1 MSLADS
7 PALATAPASPR
18 STRRILPSSA
28 ANGFLLAAALTST
41 ALVGSLVSTVASAS
55 PMLPGTPPTGGRADG
70 GVAGGLSGTAITY
83 QGRLRQAG
91 EPFTGTLATLR
102 FQLFDG
108 SGPGSLPVTG
118 PIELVDVAV
127 ADGLVT
133 VDLDFGVVAFNGE
146 DRWLEIT
153 VDGITLAPR
162 QRVAPAPYALFA
174 LSGNE
179 GPTGETGPMGP
190 VGPQGP
196 AGVQGPAGPAGP
208 SGPTG
213 PTGPAGA
220 TGAAGPQGPAG
231 PQGVAGPQGPA
242 GSNSLWT
249 VNGTAMHYTGGNVS
263 VGTTLQ
269 QGRVTIYPA
278 AGDQGTQVGLYV
290 RNTDGS
296 NQTTAGQFVSDSSNG
311 IALAASAAAT
321 TGPNRAISASTA
333 STTGTA
339 LYGIATA
346 TSGVNYGV
354 FGKATS
360 GSGWA
365 GYFEGRSHFTSTTLI
380 GRTNTIGAEV
390 FGIRHPTTN
399 GYGGMY
405 METAG
410 GAGLPFYGYA
420 TNGSALG
427 WTYMDGATG
436 NWHLHNGGLRMTVQP
451 NGHVGIGTSAPATRL
466 QVDGG
471 SDASLTTGGFIVA
484 GSTSSLNVVIDN
496 NEIMARSNG
505 QIAALSLNHNGGEV
519 RIGQGSNG
527 TGRLVTPVLQITG
540 GSDLAEGF
548 DVAAVA
554 GVTPEPGMLVSID
567 PDRPGKL
574 LLATTAYDPTV
585 VGVISGAN
593 GIRPG
598 MVMGQEATIAD
609 GGVPVAL
616 TGRVYVQVDTRVS
629 GIEPG
634 DLLTT
639 SDRPGHAM
647 KVTDRARAQGAI
659 IGKAMTRIAR
669 GEEGMVLVI
678 VSLQ

>member
-1 MSLADS
+1 MPLADS
-7 PALATAPASPR
+7 PAFTPTPSSHRSPR
-18 STRRILPSSA
+18 RT
-28 ANGFLLAAALTST
+28 LLAAALTST
-41 ALVGSLVSTVASAS
+41 ALVGSLVGAVASAS
-55 PMLPGTPPTGGRADG
+55 PLHPGTPPAGGREGGRDDG
-70 GVAGGLSGTAITY
+70 GVAGGLNGTAITY
-83 QGRLRQAG
+83 QGHLRQAG

-108 SGPGSLPVTG
+108 AGPGSLPVTG
-118 PIELVDVAV
+118 SIELVDVAV
-127 ADGLVT
+127 LDGLVT
-133 VDLDFGVVAFNGE
+133 VDLDFGLLAFNGA

-179 GPTGETGPMGP
+179 GP
-190 VGPQGP
+190 VGDT
-196 AGVQGPAGPAGP
+196 
-208 SGPTG
+208 GPTG
-213 PTGPAGA
+213 PTGPAGPQGAPGAQGPQGLPGAQGPAGPVGA
-220 TGAAGPQGPAG
+220 TGPTGPAG

-242 GSNSLWT
+242 GSNALWS

-278 AGDQGTQVGLYV
+278 AGDGGTQVGLYV

-296 NQTTAGQFVSDSSNG
+296 NQTTAGQFISDSTNG
-311 IALAASAAAT
+311 IALSASAAAT
-321 TGPNRAISASTA
+321 SGANRAISASTA

-354 FGKATS
+354 FGKSNS

-380 GRTNTIGAEV
+380 GRTNTIGSEI
-390 FGIRHPTTN
+390 FGIRHPATV

-410 GAGLPFYGYA
+410 GSGLPFYGYA
-420 TNGSALG
+420 ANGSALG

-471 SDASLTTGGFIVA
+471 SDASLTGGGFILA
-484 GSTSSLNVVIDN
+484 GPTNGLNVVIDN

-519 RIGQGSNG
+519 RIGQGSGG

-548 DVAAVA
+548 DVASVDGVA
-554 GVTPEPGMLVSID
+554 PTAGMLVSID
-567 PDRPGKL
+567 PDHPGKL
-574 LLATTAYDPTV
+574 LVASKAYDPTV
-585 VGVISGAN
+585 AGVISGAN

-598 MVMGQEATIAD
+598 MVMGQESSIAD
-609 GGVPVAL
+609 GRLPVAL
-616 TGRVYVQVDTRVS
+616 TGRVYVRVDTRFA

-647 KVTDRARAQGAI
+647 KAIDRERAHGAI
-659 IGKAMTRIAR
+659 IGKAMTRIAQ
-669 GEEGMVLVI
+669 GEEGMVLVL
-678 VSLQ
+678 VNLH